1 MKKNLTILS
10 SLGILSTSFVI
21 VSCKKPNNI
30 SIKFKDK
37 NTEKDLNNKLEKSNN
52 KNKDV
57 ETINSNDTS
66 SLTDIN
72 RHKNENTNADLKKQ
86 NDTSKDIMPR
96 KDQLSEKDKE
106 EKTNQFANKLKIQVE
121 EMIKKMKDDEI
132 IILST
137 ELNSKIIESTFNN
150 EASRKIA
157 DLNNRVAKLFEK
169 PNINSLDVEINLL
182 ISENFD
188 EKQHFTD
195 KEKNKIKEILANA
208 TTKPKENKDKI
219 ITDIDQLF
227 TDLLTN
233 EFQKK
238 LKESTDQLKILLS
251 KKEYEKVKEELFKLV
266 DKVEELEKLFLKNN
280 KNLINF

>member
-37 NTEKDLNNKLEKSNN
+37 NIEKDLNNKLEKNN
-52 KNKDV
+52 DKNKDAK
-57 ETINSNDTS
+57 TINSNDTLS
-66 SLTDIN
+66 SNNIN
-72 RHKNENTNADLKKQ
+72 RHKNENNNTGLKIQ

-169 PNINSLDVEINLL
+169 PDINSLEVEINLL

-195 KEKNKIKEILANA
+195 KEKKKIKEILANA

-238 LKESTDQLKILLS
+238 LKESTDQLKVLLS
-251 KKEYEKVKEELFKLV
+251 KKEYKKVKEELFKLV

>member
-1 MKKNLTILS
+1 MKKNLTILT

-21 VSCKKPNNI
+21 VSCKKPNNT
-30 SIKFKDK
+30 SKKFKDK
-37 NTEKDLNNKLEKSNN
+37 NIEKDLNNKLEKSND

-72 RHKNENTNADLKKQ
+72 RHKNENTNTDLKKQ

-106 EKTNQFANKLKIQVE
+106 EKTNQFASKLKIQVE

-169 PNINSLDVEINLL
+169 PEINNLEVEINLL
-182 ISENFD
+182 INDNFD

-195 KEKNKIKEILANA
+195 KEKKKIKEILTNA
-208 TTKPKENKDKI
+208 TTKAKDNKDKI

-251 KKEYEKVKEELFKLV
+251 KKEYKKVKEELFKLV

>member
-1 MKKNLTILS
+1 MKKNLTILT

-21 VSCKKPNNI
+21 VSCKKPNNT

-37 NTEKDLNNKLEKSNN
+37 NIEKDLNNKLEKSND

-72 RHKNENTNADLKKQ
+72 RHKNENTNTDLKKQ

-106 EKTNQFANKLKIQVE
+106 EKTNQFASKLKIQVE

-169 PNINSLDVEINLL
+169 PEINNLEVEINLL
-182 ISENFD
+182 INDNFD

-195 KEKNKIKEILANA
+195 KEKKKIKEILTNA
-208 TTKPKENKDKI
+208 TTKAKDNKDKI